1 MAYLNPQTM
10 GVERPSFDLVLPTL
24 GRTASLRQFLDGLEA
39 QSLREFR
46 VLIADQNRDDRVER
60 TLIQYPELNVLRLD
74 TPPLGLSSARNAA
87 LSHLEADIVAFP
99 DDDCVYPPGLLETV
113 AGRFDAESRLDG
125 VVGMAVDAHGEPSA
139 ASRWDESGGPLTLH
153 NVWRRA
159 VSITIFLRRHVVE
172 QVGQFDESLGL
183 GSGTRFQSGEEVDY
197 LIRAL
202 RRGSRLEYDPSIRV
216 VHPQGPADGAAV
228 AQIAARNGLAM
239 GRLLRRHYGP
249 VFSLYMIGR
258 AGGGALRAAAT
269 RDRPQWIV
277 HSNALRGRLTGYAFS
292 DSHATGTARG
302 PARWMCRDPRGP

>member
-1 MAYLNPQTM
+1 MAYPNPQTM
-10 GVERPSFDLVLPTL
+10 GVKRMSFDLVLPTL
-24 GRTASLRQFLDGLEA
+24 DRTASLEHFLDSLQA
-39 QSLREFR
+39 QSPHEFR
-46 VLIADQNRDDRVER
+46 LLIADQNRDDRVAR
-60 TLIQYPELNVLRLD
+60 TLLEYPELNVLRLD
-74 TPPLGLSSARNAA
+74 TPPRGLSSARNAA
-87 LSHLEADIVAFP
+87 LAHVEADIVAFP

-113 AGRFDAESRLDG
+113 ARRLDTDRSLDG
-125 VVGMAVDAHGEPSA
+125 VIGMAVDTHGQPSA
-139 ASRWDESGGPLTLH
+139 ASRWDASGGPLTLH

-202 RRGSRLEYDPSIRV
+202 RQGSRLEYDPSVRV

-228 AQIAARNGLAM
+228 AQVAARNGLAM

-258 AGGGALRAAAT
+258 AGAGALRAAAA
-269 RDRPQWIV
+269 RDRPRWIV
-277 HSNALRGRLTGYAFS
+277 HSNALRGRLSGYAFS